1 MVLTPAPPGPG
12 GAAETPAAPPVAA
25 RRGLLSAE
33 LGSAAVATP
42 TEGRAD
48 AGPSA
53 VLEGPIASPC
63 TTVCRA
69 AVCDTEDGTGVHN
82 GEVEVG
88 ENEKNIESSKEE
100 DVEEH
105 GG

>member
-1 MVLTPAPPGPG
+1 MLCLWFGGTQREDLSGEPAPPGPG
-12 GAAETPAAPPVAA
+12 GTPPVAA
-25 RRGLLSAE
+25 GRGWISAE

-42 TEGRAD
+42 MEGRAV

-53 VLEGPIASPC
+53 ILGGPIASPY

-69 AVCDTEDGTGVHN
+69 AVCDTEDGAGVHN

-88 ENEKNIESSKEE
+88 EGSVEKQIKKYK
-100 DVEEH
+100 
-105 GG
+105 